1 MTEALEDKLIDL
13 RERVDDL
20 LAKQKAYRR
29 KHLKTKQLKQQSKTN
44 TLQNPE
50 PLNLQRYQ
58 IKDREQ
64 NLTKQRR
71 LGMKYLGIAVII
83 GIVFGAFVMGGG
95 GDKAVDLL
103 SLIFVLGVA
112 AGHALGV
119 KEGESA
125 ITRFGDGCVRGG
137 WLGLLVGLTLIA
149 GGPSASAMDFSAL
162 MPAFSIAVLT
172 PLYGYFF
179 KIITMQL
186 D

>member
-1 MTEALEDKLIDL
+1 MTEALENRLIDL

-64 NLTKQRR
+64 KLTKQRR

-119 KEGESA
+119 KDGESA
-125 ITRFGDGCVRGG
+125 IIRFGRR
-137 WLGLLVGLTLIA
+137 L
-149 GGPSASAMDFSAL
+149 
-162 MPAFSIAVLT
+162 
-172 PLYGYFF
+172 
-179 KIITMQL
+179 
-186 D
+186 

>member
-13 RERVDDL
+13 RERVDAL

-29 KHLKTKQLKQQSKTN
+29 KHIKAKQVKQQSKTIKP
-44 TLQNPE
+44 QGAA
-50 PLNLQRYQ
+50 PLNLQQYQ
-58 IKDREQ
+58 VKDREQ
-64 NLTKQRR
+64 SSTKQRR

-83 GIVFGAFVMGGG
+83 GIVFGAFVMSGG

-119 KEGESA
+119 KDGESA